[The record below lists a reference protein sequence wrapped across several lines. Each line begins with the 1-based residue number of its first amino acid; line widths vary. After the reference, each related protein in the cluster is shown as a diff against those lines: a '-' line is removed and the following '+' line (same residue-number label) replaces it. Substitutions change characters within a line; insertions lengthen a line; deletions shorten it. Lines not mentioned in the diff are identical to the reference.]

1 MIEIIKR
8 ETKKITELVARG
20 KDRRVL
26 YGGGM
31 VRGEGGSATRRRGG
45 DSCWAELEQEAVA
58 GSIVGQR

>member
-31 VRGEGGSATRRRGG
+31 V
-45 DSCWAELEQEAVA
+45 
-58 GSIVGQR
+58 